1 MTFFCNGSDLNRLI
15 ADISNMKIKYEGV
28 NNSFYHIWGPGT
40 KFKNLKK
47 IQAAVRKVEDEF
59 RISECDI
66 SNSIQSM
73 QPEIDLKNLAPVVRN
88 FIEIIV
94 DFMHYSYHY
103 ATEKDMI
110 QAILRNCP
118 LILGEKNVDGLL
130 PIQCY
135 VRGHSP
141 CMKSFA
147 ERGRELGIGG
157 SDARGGLL
165 TLMEKGPNQGRNLL
179 QTISF
184 QRDVIVLK
192 SLLES
197 EPPLFEKQDIKR
209 YHLLKY
215 SIMDFRPEMNEKSTK
230 LARLLIRMDSSS
242 LHYLDDHGN
251 RPIFYCSK
259 DPNLMRVMIQSSI
272 KSYPSDEAI
281 GGLFSPHES
290 GECIIEYILKKMYN
304 DLDQIFEKPDEFEN
318 EALTEQGRN
327 ELAWDMI
334 EETLYPF
341 DDVPIL
347 HKTIEKCPQYI
358 QKVLERFPD
367 SVHVRDG
374 KKRLP
379 IHTALETG
387 LPWST
392 LVPILH
398 ANNQY
403 LQVRDPFTKWPPFVV
418 AAATGVSCDLRTIYY
433 ILRRNP
439 EHMEV
444 IQNVFGSH
452 QRTKKRKF

>member
-1 MTFFCNGSDLNRLI
+1 MNRLI
-15 ADISNMKIKYEGV
+15 AEISNMKIKYEGV

-40 KFKNLKK
+40 KFRNLKK
-47 IQAAVRKVEDEF
+47 IQAAVRKVEEEF
-59 RISECDI
+59 RISECLLDD
-66 SNSIQSM
+66 SIQLM
-73 QPEIDLKNLAPVVRN
+73 RPENGVKNLAPVVRN

-103 ATEKDMI
+103 VTEMDMI
-110 QAILRNCP
+110 EAILRNCP
-118 LILGEKNVDGLL
+118 LILGEKNDDGLL

-141 CMKSFA
+141 CMKSLA

-165 TLMEKGPNQGRNLL
+165 TLMENGPHQGRNLL
-179 QTISF
+179 QTIAF

-209 YHLLKY
+209 YRLLKY

-230 LARLLIRMDSSS
+230 LARLLIRMDSSC
-242 LHYLDDHGN
+242 LYYLDDLGN

-259 DPNLMRVMIQSSI
+259 DPNLMRVIIQSSI
-272 KSYPSDEAI
+272 KSDPSDETI
-281 GGLFSPHES
+281 GGLFSLHES
-290 GECIIEYILKKMYN
+290 GEYVIEYILNKMYN
-304 DLDQIFEKPDEFEN
+304 DLDQIFELPDAFEN
-318 EALTEQGRN
+318 EALTEQGRS

-341 DDVPIL
+341 DNVPIL
-347 HKTIEKCPQYI
+347 QKMIEKCPQYI

-379 IHTALETG
+379 IHTALEAG

-398 ANNQY
+398 ANNQH
-403 LQVRDPFTKWPPFVV
+403 LQVRDPFTKWPPFVL
-418 AAATGVSCDLRTIYY
+418 AAATSLSCDLRTIYY
-433 ILRRNP
+433 LLRRNP
-439 EHMEV
+439 AHIEV
-444 IQNVFGSH
+444 NGQSSVSKH
-452 QRTKKRKF
+452 RTKKRKF